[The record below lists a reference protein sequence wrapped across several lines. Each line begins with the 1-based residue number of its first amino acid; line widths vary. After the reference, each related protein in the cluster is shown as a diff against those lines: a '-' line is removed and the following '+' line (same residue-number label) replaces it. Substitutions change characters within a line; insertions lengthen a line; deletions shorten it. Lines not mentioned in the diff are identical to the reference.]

1 MKSHPKNKA
10 VLFLFLVTS
19 YLFPFAVSAHA
30 QSAWSGKCVAQ
41 GDVATLQG
49 LECLFGN
56 ILQVIVGLAG
66 IIFFIMFINGGF
78 QYLFSSSDQKKVAV
92 ASNTLTMAIMGL
104 VGVVASYLILKLI
117 QTITG
122 ANVTNF
128 IIPSH

>member
-1 MKSHPKNKA
+1 MKSRLKTFFA
-10 VLFLFLVTS
+10 AFLSFIVYRLS
-19 YLFPFAVSAHA
+19 FAPPAQA

-56 ILQVIVGLAG
+56 VLQVIVGLAG
-66 IIFFIMFINGGF
+66 IIFFVMFINGGF
-78 QYLFSSSDQKKVAV
+78 QYLFSSSDQKKVAA

>member
-1 MKSHPKNKA
+1 MKLRLN
-10 VLFLFLVTS
+10 
-19 YLFPFAVSAHA
+19 AVSSSLLTFVLYSLSFATPAQA

-66 IIFFIMFINGGF
+66 IVFFVMFINGGF
-78 QYLFSSSDQKKVAV
+78 QYLFSSSDQKKVAS
-92 ASNTLTMAIMGL
+92 ASTTLTMAVLGL

-117 QTITG
+117 QTLTG